1 MSRWRR
7 AGYAEDQRL
16 GDTDH
21 DDAQP
26 RAEQRARMPRAE
38 AHTARHACRLGERRR
53 GRRRRLELAL
63 ARGAHAH
70 DEAGQPE
77 DGPHAA
83 SPVADLSATQRGRR
97 GGGVGGR
104 MLASLGPMPAAERP
118 SERAI
123 WVAAL
128 ICPCGTDRAS
138 WPVLD
143 IRPEVLAAT
152 TPMERLAA
160 AKMGLVDSIYKLKG
174 GNWPM
179 STYFWQ

>member
-1 MSRWRR
+1 
-7 AGYAEDQRL
+7 
-16 GDTDH
+16 
-21 DDAQP
+21 
-26 RAEQRARMPRAE
+26 
-38 AHTARHACRLGERRR
+38 
-53 GRRRRLELAL
+53 
-63 ARGAHAH
+63 
-70 DEAGQPE
+70 
-77 DGPHAA
+77 
-83 SPVADLSATQRGRR
+83 
-97 GGGVGGR
+97 
-104 MLASLGPMPAAERP
+104 MLAALGPMPPAEQP
-118 SERAI
+118 SERAISPISPALLDLPHISPTSLPHIFPGERAI

-143 IRPEVLAAT
+143 IRAEVLTAT

>member
-1 MSRWRR
+1 MRWLDLGLADELSSARCPPSRAVELAAREL
-7 AGYAEDQRL
+7 APL
-16 GDTDH
+16 V
-21 DDAQP
+21 
-26 RAEQRARMPRAE
+26 EQW
-38 AHTARHACRLGERRR
+38 
-53 GRRRRLELAL
+53 LELA
-63 ARGAHAH
+63 
-70 DEAGQPE
+70 
-77 DGPHAA
+77 
-83 SPVADLSATQRGRR
+83 R
-97 GGGVGGR
+97 GGGSTLWGKPRAARAGGGGDGGAEAAVGR